1 MAPSLRELSSEARL
15 KEFLPV
21 RPHSFRQPF
30 GLPPPSP
37 REARN
42 LLFPLGSLSGS
53 PKKDEVF
60 FWGELWELSSEARL
74 KESPHPALHNKVDIF
89 TNTEKILIDL
99 AVGEPNDIQIVSFQ
113 PFRSKAV
120 ALYPFLGKML

>member
-1 MAPSLRELSSEARL
+1 MRELSSEARL
-15 KEFLPV
+15 KESLLI